1 MFLIFIPSTK
11 TERNVSVLNVM
22 RGCFPQGKAKSPAN
36 FLSLI
41 KDLPQAGN
49 C

>member
-41 KDLPQAGN
+41 KDLHQAGN